1 MLIVSK
7 NGTDGLATL
16 ETQQESQLP
25 TVHMHSQSLKVIGIK
40 GGVGTEGDFEFSLGV

>member
-7 NGTDGLATL
+7 NGTDGLAAL

-40 GGVGTEGDFEFSLGV
+40 GGEGTKWDLGFSLGV